1 MFEFL
6 FKYPQ
11 TVFRKGEFIFAS
23 GWPTWLLLLL
33 MAAAAG
39 GLLWHVSR
47 NTGRLDGRRPYLVGA
62 LQVATVLLAL
72 LMLWQP
78 AISIQS
84 LRSRQNIVSL
94 LVDTSRSM
102 MLPEGEQTRLDLVR
116 NALEGGLLEQLR
128 EKFQV
133 RLYTFSSQLQR
144 LTELEGVTP
153 GGTSTRIGESVS
165 GLLGE
170 STVLPLG
177 AVVVFSDGSDNS
189 GRFDRGL
196 MADIRRRRVPV
207 HTVGVGRTEMPED
220 LELAYVMVAGRS
232 LPRSRLNAQVT
243 IRHSGN
249 RQVTTRLSVRDDSAV
264 IASKEITLRR
274 GESVQTE
281 WIDFSSGDAG
291 VRNLRFILDGVE
303 GESVLGN
310 NVQVRVVDVPQ
321 GRRSILY
328 IEGEPRWEYKFIRR
342 AISKDE
348 SIRLVT
354 MLRTTPNKFYRQ
366 GVDEQ
371 RELAD
376 GFPATAKELFAYDAL
391 VIGSIE
397 AAFFSDEQQELVRE
411 FVSRRGG
418 TLLLLGGRRGLGDGG
433 WGVSKVGEALPVSL
447 PETSEETFIRA
458 KADIELTP
466 QGLNSLICRFEEDP
480 EKNLEQWKG
489 LPQVADYQLVGDV
502 KPAGVPLINFKVN
515 GKTHPLLVSQH
526 FGRGRTIVFATG
538 GTWRWK
544 MGLPHDDTRHHTF
557 WQQLLRSLAAET
569 PGRLSLSSD
578 RSLYADETR
587 VRLRAE
593 VRTDEYLPAN
603 AATVIA
609 TITPE
614 SGEPMTVEMHPS
626 PEEESVFEAEVMAAA
641 PGAYRTE
648 VSANMG
654 ETSLG
659 TDVLHFRREDGV
671 AEDFRPEQNRE
682 LLETLAEQTG
692 GQYWTL
698 DGVSGLAQ
706 EIRFSEAG
714 IRAREVLDLWDMP
727 LFFFLLIALK
737 ASEWLLRRRWG
748 VV

>member
-6 FKYPQ
+6 FKYPT
-11 TVFRKGEFIFAS
+11 TVFRKGELVFAS
-23 GWPTWLLLLL
+23 GWPLWLLLLL
-33 MAAAAG
+33 MAAAVG

-47 NTGRLDGRRPYLVGA
+47 NKGRLEGRRPYMLSA
-62 LQVATVLLAL
+62 FQIATVLLAL

-78 AISIQS
+78 AISIRS
-84 LRSRQNIVSL
+84 LRSRQNIVSVL
-94 LVDTSRSM
+94 IDTSRSM

-116 NALEGGLLEQLR
+116 NSLEGGLLDQLR
-128 EKFQV
+128 EKFRV

-144 LTELEGVTP
+144 LAELEGVAAA
-153 GGTSTRIGESVS
+153 GASTRIGESVS

-189 GRFDRGL
+189 GRFDRRL

-207 HTVGVGRTEMPED
+207 HTVGVGRTEIPED
-220 LELAYVMVAGRS
+220 LELADVMVAGRT
-232 LPRSRLNAQVT
+232 LPRSRVNSQVT
-243 IRHSGN
+243 IRHSGT
-249 RQVTTRLSVRDDSAV
+249 RQVTTRLSVRDDSSV

-274 GESVQTE
+274 GETVQTE
-281 WIDFSSGDAG
+281 WIDFSSGEAG

-303 GESVLGN
+303 GETVLGN
-310 NVQVRVVDVPQ
+310 NVQLRVVDVPQ

-342 AISKDE
+342 AIGKDE

-366 GVDEQ
+366 GVDD
-371 RELAD
+371 RKELVD

-391 VIGSIE
+391 AIGSIE
-397 AAFFSDEQQELVRE
+397 AAFFSDEQQELIRE

-418 TLLLLGGRRGLGDGG
+418 TLLLLGGRRGLADGG
-433 WGVSKVGEALPVSL
+433 WGVSKVAEVLPVALPES
-447 PETSEETFIRA
+447 SQETFIRA

-480 EKNLEQWKG
+480 EKNREQWEG
-489 LPQVADYQLVGDV
+489 LPQVADYQLVGDI
-502 KPAGVPLINFKVN
+502 KPAGIPLINLKAN
-515 GKTHPLLVSQH
+515 GATHPLLVSQH
-526 FGRGRTIVFATG
+526 FGRGKAIVFATG

-557 WQQLLRSLAAET
+557 WQQLLRNLAAET
-569 PGRLSLSSD
+569 PGRLALSSD

-609 TITPE
+609 TVTPE
-614 SGEPMTVEMHPS
+614 SGEAMTVEMHPS
-626 PEEESVFEAEVMAAA
+626 PEEESVFEAEVTAAA
-641 PGAYRTE
+641 AGAYRAE
-648 VSANMG
+648 VNANIG

-682 LLETLAEQTG
+682 LLEKLAEQTG
-692 GQYWTL
+692 GRYWTL
-698 DGVSGLAQ
+698 DDVSGLAQ

-714 IRAREVLDLWDMP
+714 ITAREMLDLWDMP